1 MRQPFEAEGRHGRGT
16 APGVTLEATAPGTEG
31 GPPPVAG
38 NATVTDTGLQII
50 DIEAGTGDEAQEG
63 QTVSVH
69 YTGWLADG
77 TKFDSSLDR
86 GQPLS
91 FVLGAGQMI
100 PGFDE
105 GVAGMKVGGKR
116 LLIIP
121 LDLAYGPQ
129 GRPPRIPPN
138 AELTFDIELVG
149 LQ

>member
-1 MRQPFEAEGRHGRGT
+1 
-16 APGVTLEATAPGTEG
+16 
-31 GPPPVAG
+31 VAG

-91 FVLGAGQMI
+91 FVLGC
-100 PGFDE
+100 
-105 GVAGMKVGGKR
+105 GVAK
-116 LLIIP
+116 LHPHL
-121 LDLAYGPQ
+121 
-129 GRPPRIPPN
+129 
-138 AELTFDIELVG
+138 
-149 LQ
+149 